1 MYIYIYII
9 YICTYIYIYIHIL
22 YIYICTNIIY
32 IYMYRLYIY
41 VHILYIYIYMYILYI
56 YICTY
61 IYIYMY
67 IYIWYPPR
75 PTFQANLVVFAVFFL
90 TFWTLQLRAF
100 SGDQKLHFLQVL
112 WESWILDFAKNAFR
126 MHSSPNLR
134 SKIQDTKKNS

>member
-1 MYIYIYII
+1 MYIYIYIL
-9 YICTYIYIYIHIL
+9 YVHIYIYTYYIYVQIL
-22 YIYICTNIIY
+22 YIYVQI
-32 IYMYRLYIY
+32 IYMYIY
-41 VHILYIYIYMYILYI
+41 CIYMYILYI
-56 YICTY
+56 YVHLY
-61 IYIYMY
+61 IYVY

-134 SKIQDTKKNS
+134 GLDSGFKIPRKNS

>member
-1 MYIYIYII
+1 M
-9 YICTYIYIYIHIL
+9 YICTYIYI
-22 YIYICTNIIY
+22 IYIIY
-32 IYMYRLYIY
+32 VHLLYIY
-41 VHILYIYIYMYILYI
+41 VHI
-56 YICTY
+56 
-61 IYIYMY
+61 

-112 WESWILDFAKNAFR
+112 WESWILDFAKNTFR